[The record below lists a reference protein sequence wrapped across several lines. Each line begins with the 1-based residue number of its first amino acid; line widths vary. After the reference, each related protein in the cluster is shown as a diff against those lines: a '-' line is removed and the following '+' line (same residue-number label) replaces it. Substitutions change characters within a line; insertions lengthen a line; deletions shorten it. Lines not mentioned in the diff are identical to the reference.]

1 MISNDPEFLA
11 SWQRV
16 EKCLSYL
23 DESQVERLFSEKHAS
38 LSDFHQALSHEMDIK
53 MAEMDAQIASL
64 NRENAS
70 IRKETEKIKSETEKL
85 CEKIK
90 HIMAQSNNM
99 KRLIKALKN
108 D

>member
-1 MISNDPEFLA
+1 MSMTMISNDSEFLA

-85 CEKIK
+85 CD
-90 HIMAQSNNM
+90 M